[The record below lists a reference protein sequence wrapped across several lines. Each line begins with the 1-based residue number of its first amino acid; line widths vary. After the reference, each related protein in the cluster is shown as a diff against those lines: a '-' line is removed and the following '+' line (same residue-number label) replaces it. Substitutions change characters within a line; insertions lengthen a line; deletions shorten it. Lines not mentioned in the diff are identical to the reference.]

1 MPHQRFQPFDFLK
14 KIIGLQFRNNIF
26 LCLVINNIFFK
37 GKQIQVK
44 QKVEDETF
52 LYLPMQTSA
61 PTIADNLETLSVAN
75 DRASTNDLILSA
87 NSLTLS
93 QTCPEFYVSAVH
105 NFRKH
110 CGEKENLLVTN
121 SFSFYHKVFYRI
133 PSLGY

>member
-52 LYLPMQTSA
+52 LCLPMQTSA
-61 PTIADNLETLSVAN
+61 PTIADNLETVSGAN
-75 DRASTNDLILSA
+75 DKPSANDLILSA

-110 CGEKENLLVTN
+110 CGEKENLL
-121 SFSFYHKVFYRI
+121 FSFYHKVFYRI